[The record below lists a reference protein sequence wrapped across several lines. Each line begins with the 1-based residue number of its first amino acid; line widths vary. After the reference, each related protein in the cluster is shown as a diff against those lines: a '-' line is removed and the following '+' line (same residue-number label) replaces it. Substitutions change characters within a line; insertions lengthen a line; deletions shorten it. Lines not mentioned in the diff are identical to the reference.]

1 MSTLGV
7 IGSGAIGSG
16 VARLAVAAGMDVVLS
31 NSRGTHTL
39 TQLVAW
45 GSGPAGARSRRP
57 RQPVTPCSSASRCTR
72 C

>member
-31 NSRGTHTL
+31 NSRGPHTL
-39 TQLVAW
+39 TQLVADLGERARGGHGRGGR
-45 GSGPAGARSRRP
+45 GSR
-57 RQPVTPCSSASRCTR
+57 
-72 C
+72 